1 MSKHDQGYQAL
12 TAAGSDDTTIGWSI
26 PAGDREGFG
35 RKPKPALIAP
45 IRRYSHSF
53 HAGAGTDGQPISTTH
68 PDPGRIV
75 NRKSCNFTIAATRL
89 RPRPRPAAC
98 RTLSDR

>member
-53 HAGAGTDGQPISTTH
+53 TLVPIQTDS
-68 PDPGRIV
+68 R
-75 NRKSCNFTIAATRL
+75 S
-89 RPRPRPAAC
+89 RPRT
-98 RTLSDR
+98 RTLDGS